1 MKLRFRS
8 LLELVAFRRRYT
20 FQKLKPNTF
29 PCTRYFVHA
38 AREDTDEGPCE
49 LRSKDPGAKLQ
60 CAPNSLHFRQTVRKL
75 LPYPPSELMQPVKR

>member
-38 AREDTDEGPCE
+38 EREDTD
-49 LRSKDPGAKLQ
+49 
-60 CAPNSLHFRQTVRKL
+60 TT
-75 LPYPPSELMQPVKR
+75 PPSQVFYFAIRTLSSFLMSCSTVVRSRIPRAGGNFATSSR